1 MRYISICTK
10 DSKTFYI
17 KENQNIMLQSAV
29 VCVSNVKDYETSTI
43 SRVLYDNCSQRT
55 YITTSLKKKLK
66 LRTIRKENILIQRF
80 PSD

>member
-10 DSKTFYI
+10 DSKTLYI
-17 KENQNIMLQSAV
+17 KENQNIMVQSAV